1 MNEAVT
7 TLPNQRELFDIPQ
20 DVAYLNCAYMS
31 PLLKAV
37 AAVGEQAVRRKQH
50 PWEISP
56 PDFFDVP
63 DQGREL
69 FARIIGAS
77 REDIAIVPAVSYGVA
92 IAALNVEVAAGQEI
106 LLLEDQFPSNVYS
119 WMELAKSSGGRLITL
134 PRTPGP
140 LTAGQQESWTDRIID
155 AISPQTALVALP
167 HCHWIDGSLIDLVAV
182 GEAARNSDASLV
194 LDVTQSAG
202 AMTLDVQAIK
212 PDYLV
217 AAAYK
222 WLLGPYS
229 LGFLYIAPE
238 RQGGQALEHNWTGR
252 KGAEDF
258 SRLVDYQQEPAA
270 GVRRFDMGE
279 RSQLHLMPM
288 AVKAMQ
294 QVLNWGVEEIAATLA
309 EKTRIIAERA
319 GQLGLVSVSEDLRAG
334 HYLGLKFPTGMPPD
348 IHEQLARRQ
357 VHVSIRGDSMRITP
371 HLYNTDDDIDRL
383 FAALEAVL

>member
-1 MNEAVT
+1 MAESVT

-56 PDFFDVP
+56 PDFFDLP

-92 IAALNVEVAAGQEI
+92 IAALNVELAAGQEI

-140 LTAGQQESWTDRIID
+140 LTAGQQESWTARIID

-182 GEAARNSDASLV
+182 GEAARNSGASLV

-202 AMTLDVQAIK
+202 AMGCTGDQTGLSGGGCVQMVARSLFAGIS
-212 PDYLV
+212 V
-217 AAAYK
+217 HCTAAAG
-222 WLLGPYS
+222 W
-229 LGFLYIAPE
+229 
-238 RQGGQALEHNWTGR
+238 R
-252 KGAEDF
+252 
-258 SRLVDYQQEPAA
+258 AA
-270 GVRRFDMGE
+270 GTQLDRPQRSGRF
-279 RSQLHLMPM
+279 L
-288 AVKAMQ
+288 
-294 QVLNWGVEEIAATLA
+294 
-309 EKTRIIAERA
+309 
-319 GQLGLVSVSEDLRAG
+319 
-334 HYLGLKFPTGMPPD
+334 
-348 IHEQLARRQ
+348 
-357 VHVSIRGDSMRITP
+357 TP
-371 HLYNTDDDIDRL
+371 G
-383 FAALEAVL
+383 

>member
-1 MNEAVT
+1 MTESVT
-7 TLPNQRELFDIPQ
+7 TLPNQRELFDIPG

-56 PDFFDVP
+56 PDFFDGP

-119 WMELAKSSGGRLITL
+119 WIELAKSSGGRLITL

-140 LTAGQQESWTDRIID
+140 LTAGQQESWTARIID

-182 GEAARNSDASLV
+182 GEAARNSGASLV

-202 AMTLDVQAIK
+202 AMPLDVQEIK

-238 RQGGQALEHNWTGR
+238 RQGGQPLEHNWTGR

-258 SRLVDYQQEPAA
+258 SRLVDYQQDPAS

-294 QVLNWGVEEIAATLA
+294 QVLDWGVEEIAATLA

-319 GQLGLVSVSEDLRAG
+319 GQLGLASVSEDLRAG
-334 HYLGLKFPTGMPPD
+334 HYLGLKFPAGMPPD

-357 VHVSIRGDSMRITP
+357 VHVSIRGDSMRVTP

>member
-1 MNEAVT
+1 MSASIT
-7 TLPNQRELFDIPQ
+7 TLPNQRALFDIPQ

-31 PLLKAV
+31 PLLTAV
-37 AAVGEQAVRRKQH
+37 AAAGEQAVRQKQH

-56 PDFFDVP
+56 SDFFNVP
-63 DQGREL
+63 DLGREL

-92 IAALNVEVAAGQEI
+92 VAALNIEVAAGQEI
-106 LLLEDQFPSNVYS
+106 LLLEDQFPSNVYP

-134 PRTPGP
+134 PRTPNP
-140 LTAGQQESWTDRIID
+140 AEAGCRKSWTERIID
-155 AISPQTALVALP
+155 AIGPQTAVVALP
-167 HCHWIDGSLIDLVAV
+167 HCHWIDGSLIDLAEV
-182 GEAARNSDASLV
+182 GRAARNSAAALV

-202 AMTLDVQAIK
+202 AMPLNVQEIK
-212 PDYLV
+212 PDFLV

-229 LGFLYIAPE
+229 LGFLYIAPK
-238 RQGGQALEHNWTGR
+238 RQGGQPLEHNWTGR

-258 SRLVDYQQEPAA
+258 SRLVDYQQEPAP

-288 AVKAMQ
+288 AVKALQ
-294 QVLNWGVEEIAATLA
+294 QVLGWGVEAIAATLA
-309 EKTRIIAERA
+309 EKTRVIAERA
-319 GQLGLVSVSEDLRAG
+319 GQLGLISVSEELRAG
-334 HYLGLKFPTGMPPD
+334 HYLGLKFPAGMPVD

-357 VHVSIRGDSMRITP
+357 VHVSIRGDSMRVTP
-371 HLYNTDDDIDRL
+371 HLYNTDADTDRL
-383 FAALEAVL
+383 FDALEAVV